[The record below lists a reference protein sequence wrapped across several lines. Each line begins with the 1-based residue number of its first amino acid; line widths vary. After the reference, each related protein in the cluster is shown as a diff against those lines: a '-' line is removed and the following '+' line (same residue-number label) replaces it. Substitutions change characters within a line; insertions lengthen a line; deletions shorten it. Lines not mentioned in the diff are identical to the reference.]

1 MIQPGLCFEFA
12 LPDGWSSDHDR
23 GWLIVHGFEDEELI
37 ISGKI
42 VEGLDPTENPGKV
55 VQELLNGAI
64 NAMLR
69 AVDIPELCVTQP
81 LEQASQLTDLD
92 CWTLRAQTQDAAIL
106 FFQSV
111 FCSDNGILLVT
122 FEAPNTSASVWQYQK
137 FLQTMRRPSF

>member
-1 MIQPGLCFEFA
+1 MIQPGLSFEFT
-12 LPDGWSSDHDR
+12 LPERWSSDHDR

-37 ISGKI
+37 ISGKT
-42 VEGLDPTENPGKV
+42 VEGFDPTEDPGKI
-55 VQELLNGAI
+55 VQEVLNGAI
-64 NAMLR
+64 NAMLH

-81 LEQASQLTDLD
+81 LEQASQSTDLD

-122 FEAPNTSASVWQYQK
+122 FEAPNTPASALQYQK
-137 FLQTMRRPSF
+137 FLQTVRKT